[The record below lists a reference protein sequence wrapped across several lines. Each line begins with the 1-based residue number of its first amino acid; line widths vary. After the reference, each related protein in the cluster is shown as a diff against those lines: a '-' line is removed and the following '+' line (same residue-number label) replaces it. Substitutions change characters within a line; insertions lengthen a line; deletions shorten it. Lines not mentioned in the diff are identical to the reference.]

1 MKRVLLF
8 LMIVGLTTMSVFSQK
23 KETRSVSGFTGI
35 NASSAFDITVTK
47 GDTESL
53 VIEAADDVMPYI
65 RSEVRNGILHLY
77 LDSNRLRNIRSLKA
91 SIVMKNLDKVT
102 LSGAS
107 KLTADDLFTADKFMI
122 DCSGASKMAA
132 NVTANQLNVKLSGA
146 SNLQIKANV
155 NGDAGMD
162 MSGASKVKGDLKAN
176 DVKINFSGACS
187 AELSGS
193 ANDLK
198 IDTSGA
204 SKIKADN
211 FAVKTATVRSSGSSN
226 VTVNASDALKVNAS
240 GVASIDYKGSPTLDV
255 NSSKTVRVRKI

>member
-1 MKRVLLF
+1 
-8 LMIVGLTTMSVFSQK
+8 MIVGLTTMSVFSQK

-47 GDTESL
+47 GNTESL
-53 VIEAADDVMPYI
+53 IIEAAGDVLPYV
-65 RSEVRNGILHLY
+65 RSEVRNGVLHLY
-77 LDSNRLRNIRSLKA
+77 LDNNKLRNIRSLKA
-91 SIVMKNLDKVT
+91 SIVMKNLDKVA

-107 KLTADDLFTADKFMI
+107 KLTAADLFAADKFLVN
-122 DCSGASKMAA
+122 CSGASKMAA
-132 NVTANQLNVKLSGA
+132 NVNANLLDVRLSGA

-155 NGDAGMD
+155 NGNISMD
-162 MSGASKVKGDLKAN
+162 MSGASKAKGDLKAN

-204 SKIKADN
+204 SKIKADD
-211 FAVKTATVRSSGSSN
+211 FTVRTATVRSSGSSKA
-226 VTVNASDALKVNAS
+226 TVHATDALKVNAS
-240 GVASIDYKGSPTLDV
+240 GAASVDYKGSPSVDV
-255 NSSKTVRVRKI
+255 NSSKAVRVRKI